1 MDRQRP
7 AARPDGGGKEGPQDH
22 DNYAVFVTNLP
33 MGRTHRGILVLL
45 EYPRRRGIETAYWQ
59 MGEAGPWT
67 TSRSATS
74 QMILLLALLL
84 LHNMWAIEHVRRGT
98 DSGAATLET
107 PV

>member
-7 AARPDGGGKEGPQDH
+7 AARPDGDGKEDPQDH

-45 EYPRRRGIETAYWQ
+45 EYPRRRGIETAYRQ

-67 TSRSATS
+67 ASRSATS
-74 QMILLLALLL
+74 QMILFPAPLLL
-84 LHNMWAIEHVRRGT
+84 YNMRAIEHVRRGT
-98 DSGAATLET
+98 NSGAATLET
-107 PV
+107 LV